1 MNLNLIGEGTR
12 GEPSSNGGCADV
24 AGKLEAGTL
33 SVRPAGDNVNVEGVL
48 DSSNGASGQHHLL
61 PGLLQV
67 DDVNTIVLKHN

>member
-33 SVRPAGDNVNVEGVL
+33 SVRPVRRKSWTKGF
-48 DSSNGASGQHHLL
+48 
-61 PGLLQV
+61 
-67 DDVNTIVLKHN
+67 